1 MNKRS
6 LVLNAALGSALA
18 ATMLVPSMAQAQ
30 NFNEWNGNPK
40 AFGINTLTPHVTSMP
55 YNTLEEALK
64 MDRRGSEWYQSL
76 SGTWKFYHVDAPAQR
91 NNEFFADNYDVS
103 KWDEIPVPSSWQI
116 YGYDHPIY
124 SNVIYPWNA
133 RDWINPPEAPTKFN
147 PVGHYRR
154 DFTVP
159 KSWDG
164 KRIRLHF
171 EGVESAYYVWMNG
184 KFVGYSENS
193 FTDHE
198 FDVTDKL
205 RSGNNNIS
213 VQVFRWCDGSWME
226 DQDFI
231 RLSGIYRDVYI
242 YATPKTHIQD
252 FQVNASLASNYTD
265 GTLNPSIWVKNTG
278 SSASGAYTLEMGV
291 YDDAGAAVV
300 TDKAS
305 ITSIAAGAETKV
317 TFSKTITSA
326 KIWASETPNLYTFVL
341 TLKDASG
348 KTVQVESNRIGFRKV
363 ELKKNAQGI
372 TQFVVNG
379 KPVILRGVDRH
390 EIDPDN
396 GRVMSYE
403 LMEKDVFLMK
413 QFNIN
418 ALRMSHYPNDPRM
431 YDLCDKYGIYV
442 IDETNLETHGANDK
456 VPKSD
461 DNWRPASLERISSM
475 IQRDKN
481 HPSILI
487 WSLGN
492 EAGYGDVFASM
503 REYAHQAD
511 NSRPVHYEGD
521 NNNADVQSCM
531 YCSDWTAATYNNNNK
546 PWMLCE
552 YEHAMGNSVGELK
565 EYVNAFYNNP
575 RVFGGFIWDFIDQGL
590 RRNGTKYFNFGG
602 LWGDQPNDD
611 NFCANGLVFPDRS
624 LQPEM
629 WEVKHQY
636 RNVVVH
642 AKTLE
647 KGLVEIENRFDFV
660 NLKDYATAE
669 WSLKEDGKVIATGK
683 LSSTDLDVA
692 PLSKKEVTVGFKKP
706 ELKAGSEYMLDIDFQ
721 LKNKQDWADVG
732 FSIAHEQFA
741 VQLGQAKI
749 PELDKTS
756 LPKQKVSESAGKAVI
771 DGDDFSVTINTANAT
786 IENYTLNGLTLI
798 QEGGV
803 PNFWRAPTDND
814 KGYNMEKVSGVWRK
828 AGATRKVN
836 SAKVTKVSDNET
848 RVDFDLGISAGYSK
862 MNLSYTVYGSGD
874 ILVDYS
880 FAPDA
885 AQPDI
890 PNIGTLFTIPG
901 GFEKVQWY
909 GRGPDENYVGR
920 REGSYAGIY
929 TANVDDFYVPY
940 MEVGETGQ
948 RSDVKWAM
956 LTNAQGKGLMV
967 VGSPRMEFN
976 ALHYTPEQLT
986 DVKLPWDLKRD
997 KEITLR
1003 VDLQQMGLGG
1013 TNSWGAKPLSS
1024 YMIGAKKTYTHK
1036 FRIAPVRGLM
1046 EDPNELANVGFPNL
1060 ETSLVN
1066 AKYPEIEYGEVKAE
1080 AFAENVLPGTI
1091 EMENYDKGGEELSY
1105 HDADMVNEGGVY
1117 REDGVD
1123 VVCLDGTDNKDCK
1136 GYAIGYTQTGE
1147 WLQFTIDVKES
1158 GDYLF
1163 RANVASGLDGS
1174 GFKLFIDGKAVT
1186 DTVKIPKGE
1195 DWDTYGTVDGKI
1207 GKVTSGKHVL
1217 KVQLTGSY
1225 ANIDWIRFGRTEE
1238 ELPIRDHMILQ
1249 TDKPQE
1255 FYVFTAKG
1263 RMLTKL
1269 NAVDMNQVR
1278 KQLHDRGMEP
1288 GAYIIRS
1295 ANGAIKQMI
1304 KLTR

>member
-1 MNKRS
+1 MKKSN
-6 LVLNAALGSALA
+6 LILNAALGFAFA
-18 ATMLVPSMAQAQ
+18 ATMLVPSISQAQ
-30 NFNEWNGNPK
+30 TFNEWNGNPRD
-40 AFGINTLTPHVTSMP
+40 FGINTLTPHVTSMP
-55 YNTLEEALK
+55 YSTLEEALK
-64 MDRRGSEWYQSL
+64 MDRRSSEWYQSL
-76 SGTWKFYHVDAPAQR
+76 AGTWKFYHVDAPAQR

-103 KWDEIPVPSSWQI
+103 KWDEIPVPSNWQI

-133 RDWINPPEAPTKFN
+133 KDWINPPAAPTKFN

-159 KSWDG
+159 KAWDG

-171 EGVESAYYVWMNG
+171 EGVESAYYVWVNG

-198 FDVTDKL
+198 FDITDKL

-231 RLSGIYRDVYI
+231 RLSGIYRDVYL
-242 YATPKTHIQD
+242 YALPKTHIQD

-265 GTLNPSIWVKNTG
+265 GTLNPSIWVKNESG
-278 SSASGAYTLEMGV
+278 SASGAYTLEMGV
-291 YDDAGAAVV
+291 YDASGAAVV

-305 ITSIAAGAETKV
+305 VSVAAGKEEKI
-317 TFSKTITSA
+317 TFE
-326 KIWASETPNLYTFVL
+326 KIIPSVKLWASETPNLYTFIL
-341 TLKDASG
+341 TLKDANG
-348 KTVQVESNRIGFRKV
+348 KTVQVESNRIGFKKV

-372 TQFVVNG
+372 TQFMVNG

-418 ALRMSHYPNDPRM
+418 ALRTSHYPNDPRM

-442 IDETNLETHGANDK
+442 IDENNLESHGANDK
-456 VPKSD
+456 LPKSD

-481 HPSILI
+481 HASIVI

-492 EAGYGDVFASM
+492 EAGYGDVFASL

-565 EYVNAFYNNP
+565 EYVKAFYDNP

-590 RRNGTKYFNFGG
+590 RRNGTKFFNFGG

-642 AKTLE
+642 PKTLE

-669 WSLKEDGKVIATGK
+669 WTLKEDGVAVATGK
-683 LSSTDLDVA
+683 LSGSDLDVA
-692 PLSKKEVTVGFKKP
+692 PLSRKEVTIGFKKP

-721 LKNKQDWADVG
+721 LKNKQDWGDVG

-741 VQLGQAKI
+741 VQLGQAKV
-749 PELDKTS
+749 PQVDFSS
-756 LPKQKVSESAGKAVI
+756 LPKHKVSEGDGKAVVE
-771 DGDDFSVTINTANAT
+771 GNDFTVTINTSNAT
-786 IENYTLNGLTLI
+786 IENYKLNGLELI
-798 QEGGV
+798 QRGGV

-828 AGATRKVN
+828 AGSTRKVN

-848 RVDFDLGISAGYSK
+848 RVDFDMGISAGYSK
-862 MNLSYTVYGSGD
+862 MSLSYTIYGSGD

-890 PNIGTLFTIPG
+890 PNIGTLFTLPG

-909 GRGPDENYVGR
+909 GRGPSENYVGR

-929 TANVDDFYVPY
+929 SANVDDFYVPY

-948 RSDVKWAM
+948 RSDVKWVM

-1003 VDLQQMGLGG
+1003 IDLQQMGLGG

-1024 YMIGAKKTYTHK
+1024 YMLGAKKTYTHK
-1036 FRIAPVRGLM
+1036 FRITPVRGLM
-1046 EDPNELANVGFPNL
+1046 EDPNELANIGFPNL
-1060 ETSLVN
+1060 ETSLVD
-1066 AKYPEIEYGEVKAE
+1066 AKYPEIEYGEIKPE
-1080 AFAENVLPGTI
+1080 AFAENTFPGTI
-1091 EMENYDKGGEELSY
+1091 QMENYDKGGEELSF

-1123 VVCLDGTDNKDCK
+1123 VVCLGGTDNKDCE
-1136 GYAIGYTQTGE
+1136 GFAIGYTQAGE
-1147 WLQFTIDVKES
+1147 WLQYSVDVKET
-1158 GDYLF
+1158 GEYMF

-1174 GFKLFIDGKAVT
+1174 GFKLFLDGKAVT
-1186 DTVKIPKGE
+1186 DTVKIPKGV
-1195 DWDTYGTVDGKI
+1195 DWDTYGTVDGEI
-1207 GKVTSGKHVL
+1207 GKVAAGKHTL
-1217 KVQLTGSY
+1217 KVLITGAY
-1225 ANIDWIRFGRTEE
+1225 ANIDWIRFGRTED
-1238 ELPIRDHMILQ
+1238 ELPINRHMELEVGE
-1249 TDKPQE
+1249 PQD
-1255 FYVFTAKG
+1255 FYVFSAKG
-1263 RMLTKL
+1263 RMLTTV

-1278 KQLHDRGMEP
+1278 DILQANNMLP

-1295 ANGAIKQMI
+1295 ANGAIRHVI
-1304 KLTR
+1304 KITR

>member
-1 MNKRS
+1 MKKG
-6 LVLNAALGSALA
+6 LVLCAAMSSAFAAMMLA
-18 ATMLVPSMAQAQ
+18 PAASWAQP
-30 NFNEWNGNPK
+30 NNEWNGKPTI
-40 AFGINTLTPHVTSMP
+40 FGVNTLTPHVTSMP
-55 YNTLEEALK
+55 YNSVEEALK
-64 MDRRGSEWYQSL
+64 MDRRGSQWYQSL
-76 SGTWKFYHVDAPAQR
+76 AGTWKFYHVDAPAQR
-91 NNEFFADNYDVS
+91 NNEFFADDYDVS
-103 KWDEIPVPSSWQI
+103 KWDEIPVPGNWQI
-116 YGYDHPIY
+116 YGYDRPIY
-124 SNVIYPWNA
+124 SNVIYPWSKN
-133 RDWINPPEAPTKFN
+133 DWISPPEAPTKFN

-159 KSWDG
+159 KDWDG

-171 EGVESAYYVWMNG
+171 EGVESAYYVWVNG
-184 KFVGYSENS
+184 KYVGYSENS

-198 FDVTDKL
+198 FDITDKL

-231 RLSGIYRDVYI
+231 RLAGIYRDVYL

-252 FQVNASLASNYTD
+252 FQVNASLASNYKD
-265 GTLNPSIWVKNTG
+265 GTLNPSIWIRNT
-278 SSASGAYTLEMGV
+278 SSTASGAYTLEMGV
-291 YDDAGAAVV
+291 YNDAGTAVV

-305 ITSIAAGAETKV
+305 VASIAAGAETKV
-317 TFSKTITSA
+317 TFNKTVTGA
-326 KIWASETPNLYTFVL
+326 KIWSSETPNLYTFVL
-341 TLKDASG
+341 TLKDAAG
-348 KTVQVESNRIGFRKV
+348 KVVQVESNRIGFRKV
-363 ELKKNAQGI
+363 ELKKDGNGI
-372 TQFVVNG
+372 TRFYVNNQ
-379 KPVILRGVDRH
+379 PVILRGVDRH

-396 GRVMSYE
+396 GRVMSDE
-403 LMEKDVFLMK
+403 LMERDVFLMK

-461 DNWRPASLERISSM
+461 DNWRAASIERISSM

-492 EAGYGDVFASM
+492 EAGSGNVFASM
-503 REYAHQAD
+503 REYAHEAD

-521 NNNADVQSCM
+521 NANADVESCM
-531 YCSDWTAATYNNNNK
+531 YCSDWIASVYNNNNK

-565 EYVNAFYNNP
+565 EYVDAFYNNP
-575 RVFGGFIWDFIDQGL
+575 RVFGGFIWDFVDQGL

-602 LWGDQPNDD
+602 LWGDEPNDD
-611 NFCANGLVFPDRS
+611 NFCANGLVFPDRT

-660 NLKDYATAE
+660 NLKDYANAVWT
-669 WSLKEDGKVIATGK
+669 LKEDGKVVTTGK
-683 LSSTDLDVA
+683 LSASDLDVA
-692 PLSKKEVTVGFKKP
+692 PLSKKEVTIPFKKP

-721 LKNKQDWADVG
+721 LKNKHDWGDVG
-732 FSIAHEQFA
+732 FSIAHEQFT

-749 PELDKTS
+749 PQVDFSS
-756 LPKQKVSESAGKAVI
+756 LPKQKVSEGAGKAIVE
-771 DGDDFSVTINTANAT
+771 GDDFYVSINMENAT
-786 IENYTLNGLTLI
+786 IENYKLNGLELI
-798 QEGGV
+798 QQGGV

-828 AGATRKVN
+828 AGSTRKVN

-848 RVDFDLGISAGYSK
+848 RVDFKLGISAGYST
-862 MNLSYTVYGSGD
+862 MDLSYTIYGSGD
-874 ILVDYS
+874 IVVDYT
-880 FAPDA
+880 FTPDA

-890 PNIGTLFTIPG
+890 PNVGTLFTLPG

-929 TANVDDFYVPY
+929 SANVDDFFVPY

-948 RSDVKWAM
+948 RSDVKWVM

-1013 TNSWGAKPLSS
+1013 INSWGAKALDK
-1024 YMIGAKKTYTHK
+1024 YMLGAKNPYKHK
-1036 FRIAPVRGLM
+1036 FRITPVRGVM
-1046 EDPNELANVGFPNL
+1046 EDPTVLANVGFPNL
-1060 ETSLVN
+1060 ETGLVTE
-1066 AKYPEIEYGEVKAE
+1066 KYPTIKYEEVKAE
-1080 AFAENVLPGTI
+1080 PFSENIIPGGI
-1091 EMENYDKGGEELSY
+1091 QMENYDKGGEGLSY
-1105 HDADMVNEGGVY
+1105 HDADMINEGGVY

-1123 VVCLDGTDNKDCK
+1123 VVCLGGVDNKDCK
-1136 GYAIGYTQTGE
+1136 GYAVGYTQAGE
-1147 WLQFTIDVKES
+1147 WLQFTVNVKEA

-1163 RANVASGLDGS
+1163 RANVASGLEGS
-1174 GFKLFIDGKAVT
+1174 GFQLFLDGKAVT
-1186 DTVKIPKGE
+1186 DTVEIPKGE
-1195 DWDTYGTVDGKI
+1195 DWDTYGTIDGKV
-1207 GKVTSGKHVL
+1207 GKITAGKHVL
-1217 KVQLTGSY
+1217 KVLITGTY
-1225 ANIDWIRFGRTEE
+1225 ANIDWITFGTTEE
-1238 ELPIRDHMILQ
+1238 SLPVRNRVELNVSE
-1249 TDKPQE
+1249 PQD
-1255 FYVFTAKG
+1255 FYVFSAKG
-1263 RMLTKL
+1263 RMLAKV
-1269 NAVDMNQVR
+1269 NAMDLNQVR
-1278 KQLHDRGMEP
+1278 EQLRDMGMQP
-1288 GAYIIRS
+1288 GAYIVRS
-1295 ANGAIKQMI
+1295 ANGSVKQVM

>member
-1 MNKRS
+1 MKKRM
-6 LVLNAALGSALA
+6 VLCAALSSAFA
-18 ATMLVPSMAQAQ
+18 AMMLTPSISNAQK
-30 NFNEWNGNPK
+30 FDEWNGNPRT
-40 AFGINTLTPHVTSMP
+40 FGINVLTPHVTSMP
-55 YNTLEEALK
+55 YSTLEEALK
-64 MDRRGSEWYQSL
+64 MDRRSSEWYQSL
-76 SGTWKFYHVDAPAQR
+76 AGTWKFYHVDAPAQR

-103 KWDEIPVPSSWQI
+103 KWDDIPVPGNWQI

-124 SNVIYPWNA
+124 SNVIYPWNKN
-133 RDWINPPEAPTKFN
+133 DWISPPAAPTKFN

-154 DFTVP
+154 NFTVP
-159 KSWDG
+159 KKWDG

-171 EGVESAYYVWMNG
+171 EGVESAYYVWVNG

-198 FDVTDKL
+198 FDITDKL
-205 RSGNNNIS
+205 RSGENNIS

-231 RLSGIYRDVYI
+231 RLSGIQRDVYI
-242 YATPKTHIQD
+242 YATPKIHIQD

-265 GTLNPSIWVKNTG
+265 GTLDPSIWVRNTG
-278 SSASGAYTLEMGV
+278 SAASGNYTLEMGV
-291 YDDAGAAVV
+291 YDATGTAVV

-305 ITSIAAGAETKV
+305 VSIAAGKEEKV
-317 TFSKTITSA
+317 TFSKIVSGV
-326 KIWASETPNLYTFVL
+326 KLWGSETPYLYTFVL

-348 KTVQVESNRIGFRKV
+348 KTVQVESNRIGFKKV
-363 ELKKNAQGI
+363 ELKKNGQGI
-372 TQFVVNG
+372 TQFLVNG

-390 EIDPDN
+390 EIDPDY
-396 GRVMSYE
+396 GHTMSYE
-403 LMEKDVFLMK
+403 LMERDVFLMK

-461 DNWRPASLERISSM
+461 DNWRDASVERISSM

-481 HPSILI
+481 HASIII

-492 EAGYGDVFASM
+492 EAGWGDVFGTM
-503 REYAHQAD
+503 QKYAHDAD
-511 NSRPVHYEGD
+511 PSRPVHYEGD
-521 NNNADVQSCM
+521 NDHADVQSCM
-531 YCSDWTAATYNNNNK
+531 YCSDWIAATYNNNNK

-565 EYVNAFYNNP
+565 EYVDAFYNNP

-602 LWGDQPNDD
+602 LWGDEPNDD
-611 NFCANGLVFPDRS
+611 NFCANGLVLPDRT

-636 RNVVVH
+636 RNVVVRDKGA
-642 AKTLE
+642 AK
-647 KGLVEIENRFDFV
+647 GAVEIENRFDFV
-660 NLKDYATAE
+660 NLKDYATAV
-669 WSLKEDGKVIATGK
+669 WTLKEDGKEVAKGT
-683 LSSTDLDVA
+683 LSSTQLDVA
-692 PLSKKEVTVGFKKP
+692 PLTKKEITIDFKKP
-706 ELKAGSEYMLDIDFQ
+706 TLKAGSEYHLDIDFQ

-732 FSIAHEQFA
+732 FSIAHEQFL
-741 VQLGQAKI
+741 VQLGQ
-749 PELDKTS
+749 DKVPQVDFSS
-756 LPKQKVSESAGKAVI
+756 LPKHKVSEGNGKAVVE
-771 DGDDFSVTINTANAT
+771 GNDFSVTINTANAT
-786 IENYTLNGLTLI
+786 IENYKLGDVQLI
-798 QEGGV
+798 SEGGV

-814 KGYNMEKVSGVWRK
+814 KGYNMEKESGVWRK
-828 AGATRKVN
+828 AGSTRKVN
-836 SAKVTKVSDNET
+836 SSKVTKVSDNET
-848 RVDFDLGISAGYSK
+848 RFDFDLGISAGYSTMK
-862 MNLSYTVYGSGD
+862 LSYTVYGSGD

-880 FAPDA
+880 FTPDA
-885 AQPDI
+885 AQPAI
-890 PNIGTLFTIPG
+890 PNVGTLFTVPG

-909 GRGPDENYVGR
+909 GRGPSENYVGR

-929 TANVDDFYVPY
+929 KANVDDFFVPY

-948 RSDVKWAM
+948 RSDVKWM
-956 LTNAQGKGLMV
+956 MMTNAQGKGLMV

-976 ALHYTPEQLT
+976 TLHYTPEQLT

-997 KEITLR
+997 KDITLR

-1013 TNSWGAKPLSS
+1013 INSWGAKPLDK
-1024 YMIGAKKTYTHK
+1024 YRLFAKNTFKHK
-1036 FRIAPVRGLM
+1036 FRITPVRGLM
-1046 EDPNELANVGFPNL
+1046 EDPNELANIGFPNL
-1060 ETSLVN
+1060 ETSLVD
-1066 AKYPEIEYGEVKAE
+1066 AKYPDIEYSEVQQE
-1080 AFAENVLPGTI
+1080 AFAENTFPGTI
-1091 EMENYDKGGEELSY
+1091 EMENYDEGGEGMSF
-1105 HDADMVNEGGVY
+1105 HDADMVNDGGVY

-1123 VVCLDGTDNKDCK
+1123 VVCLGGTDNKNCT
-1136 GYAIGYTQTGE
+1136 GYAVGYTQVGE
-1147 WLQFTIDVKES
+1147 WLEYTVNVKEA

-1174 GFKLFIDGKAVT
+1174 GFLLFLDGKAVT

-1195 DWDTYGTVDGKI
+1195 DWNTYGTVDGKI
-1207 GKVTSGKHVL
+1207 GKVSAGKHVL
-1217 KVQLTGSY
+1217 KVQFTGSY
-1225 ANIDWIRFGRTEE
+1225 ANVDWIRFGTDEE
-1238 ELPIRDHMILQ
+1238 SLPIGKHVELNVAEN
-1249 TDKPQE
+1249 QE
-1255 FYVFTAKG
+1255 FYVFSAKG
-1263 RMLTKL
+1263 RMLTKV

-1278 KQLHDRGMEP
+1278 EQLQVRGMQP

-1295 ANGAIKQMI
+1295 ANGSMQQVL
-1304 KLTR
+1304 KLSR